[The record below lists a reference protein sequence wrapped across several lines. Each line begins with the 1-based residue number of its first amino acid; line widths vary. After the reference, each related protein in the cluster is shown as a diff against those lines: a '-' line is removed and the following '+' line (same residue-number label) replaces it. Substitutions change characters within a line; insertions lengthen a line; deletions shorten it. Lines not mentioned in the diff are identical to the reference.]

1 MITLDNINTSNNWF
15 EDDDDDDNSD
25 DFQIDEYDLTSTPN
39 DFNVKTIFD
48 YLEAGVI
55 KIPLFQRNYVWD
67 LIQASKLIESL
78 ILGLPIPQ
86 IFLYEKGRN
95 QLLVIDGQ
103 QRLLSIYYFIK
114 QRFPKKD
121 KRVELRQIFDQH
133 GHLPEET
140 LKNDDYFTEFKLKLP
155 ENLPDRRNKF
165 NGLTYTTLGDYQFQ
179 FELRPIRNIFV
190 KQNSPKDDNSSI
202 YEIFNRLN
210 SGGTNLNQP
219 EIRVTLYHS
228 EFYKM
233 LYRINSLPEWRR
245 LLGQPEPT
253 LHMEDVEI
261 LLRSFAFLIESDK
274 YTPPLKKFLN
284 QFAKKCQSHTTEQNQ
299 YLEMLFKTF
308 LAACEELPDDIF
320 FRRKISIALFEAI
333 FTVTC
338 QSAFHKQQLPNI
350 KLSQDKIKQLKNDN
364 PFINTLRRGGTLSK
378 TNVTE
383 RLQRATEIMQVP

>member
-1 MITLDNINTSNNWF
+1 MITLDNINTSNKWF
-15 EDDDDDDNSD
+15 EDDDDNSD

-55 KIPLFQRNYVWD
+55 KIPFFQRNYVWD
-67 LIQASKLIESL
+67 HIQASKLIESL

-86 IFLYEKGRN
+86 IFLYEEGRN
-95 QLLVIDGQ
+95 KLLVIDGQ

-121 KRVELRQIFDQH
+121 RRVELRHIFDQH
-133 GHLPEET
+133 GHLPKET
-140 LKNDDYFTEFKLKLP
+140 LSDDNYFTEFKLKLP
-155 ENLPDRRNKF
+155 ENLPNRPNKF
-165 NGLTYTTLGDYQFQ
+165 NGLTYGTLGEYKFQ

-190 KQNSPKDDNSSI
+190 KQNSPKDGDSSI

-228 EFYKM
+228 EFYNM
-233 LYRINSLPEWRR
+233 LYKINSLSEWRR
-245 LLGQPEPT
+245 LLRQPEPT

-284 QFAKKCQSHTTEQNQ
+284 QFAKKCQSHTEEQNQ
-299 YLEMLFKTF
+299 YLESLFGAF
-308 LAACEELPDDIF
+308 LAACKKLPDDVF
-320 FRRKISIALFEAI
+320 FRRKNRFSIALFEAI

-338 QSAFHKQQLPNI
+338 QKDFYQHQLPLI
-350 KLSQDKIKQLKNDN
+350 ELSNDKIQQIKNDK
-364 PFINTLRRGGTLSK
+364 PFISTLRKGGTLSK
-378 TNVTE
+378 TNVVK

>member
-1 MITLDNINTSNNWF
+1 MVTLNDWF
-15 EDDDDDDNSD
+15 EDDDDDNSD
-25 DFQIDEYDLTSTPN
+25 DFQIDEYDLTATPN

-86 IFLYEKGRN
+86 IFLYEEGRN
-95 QLLVIDGQ
+95 KLLIIDGQ

-121 KRVELRQIFDQH
+121 QRVELRHIFDQH
-133 GHLPEET
+133 GYLPEET
-140 LKNDDYFTEFKLKLP
+140 LNNDDYFTEFKLKLP
-155 ENLPDRRNKF
+155 ENLPNRPNKF
-165 NGLTYTTLGDYQFQ
+165 NELTYTTLDDYKFP
-179 FELRPIRNIFV
+179 FELRPIRNIFI
-190 KQNSPKDDNSSI
+190 KQNHPQDDDSSV

-228 EFYKM
+228 EFYRM
-233 LYRINSLPEWRR
+233 LYKINSLPEWRR

-261 LLRSFAFLIESDK
+261 LLRSFAFLIDSDN
-274 YTPPLKKFLN
+274 YTSPLKKFLN

-299 YLEMLFKTF
+299 YLESLFKAF
-308 LAACEELPDDIF
+308 LAAGKELPDDIF
-320 FRRKISIALFEAI
+320 FRRKNRFSIALFEAV

-338 QSAFHKQQLPNI
+338 RKDFRQRQFSHIELPN
-350 KLSQDKIKQLKNDN
+350 DKIQQLKNDKQ
-364 PFINTLRRGGTLSK
+364 FISTLRKGGTLNK
-378 TNVTE
+378 TNVAKRLE
-383 RLQRATEIMQVP
+383 RAVKIMQVP